1 MLFSST
7 VFLFV
12 FLTIVII
19 GYFNPWWK
27 SRQFRNIWLLAASI
41 LFYAW
46 GEPVFIWIMIG
57 SIPVNWLISKC
68 LTGNKGWLIAAIVW
82 NLGILLVFKYL
93 NFILSN
99 VGYLLDRNFV
109 ITDIQ
114 LPIGISFFTFQILSY
129 IFDVYAGKVKPQKS
143 LYKFALYVSMFPQLV
158 AGPIVRYSQIATEID
173 DRKEN
178 RTDFNDGF
186 IRFVYGLGKKV
197 ILSNYM
203 GILADNAF
211 YLSKEGELSVAMAWL
226 GAIAYTLQ
234 IYYDFSGYSDMAIGL
249 GRMFGFHFAEN
260 FNYPYIA
267 SSITEFWRRWHIS
280 LSGWFRDYVYIPLG
294 GNRKG
299 VARTI
304 CNTFMVWLL
313 TGIWHGANWT
323 FIVWGMGYFV
333 LILIERAFH
342 KTACGKMPGHIWT
355 MTWVILLWVV
365 FRADSLA
372 TAGDYLAAMFGGR
385 GKVWDLNAASAFS
398 GSWLVLVIAIIF
410 AAPVGDFL
418 AKKSKFIRRNRRTL
432 RYALAVPVFI
442 ICIAKCA
449 VSAYNP
455 FIYFNF

>member
-27 SRQFRNIWLLAASI
+27 SRQFRNLWLLAASI

-57 SIPVNWLISKC
+57 SILVNWLISMR

-99 VGYLLDRNFV
+99 VGWLLNRNFV
-109 ITDIQ
+109 ITDIR

-158 AGPIVRYSQIATEID
+158 AGPIVRYSQIAAEID

-178 RTDFNDGF
+178 RTEFNDGF

-211 YLSKEGELSVAMAWL
+211 YISKEGALSVAMAWL

-299 VARTI
+299 LARTI
-304 CNTFMVWLL
+304 CNTFAVWLL

-323 FIVWGMGYFV
+323 FIVWGIGYCA
-333 LILIERAFH
+333 LILLERAFH
-342 KTACGKMPGHIWT
+342 KTICGKMPGHIWT
-355 MTWVILLWVV
+355 MAWVILLWVV

-372 TAGDYLAAMFGGR
+372 AAGDYLAAMFGGSSN
-385 GKVWDLNAASAFS
+385 VWDVNAASAFS

-418 AKKSKFIRRNRRTL
+418 AKKSRFMERNRRTL

-442 ICIAKCA
+442 VCIAKCA

>member
-299 VARTI
+299 LARTI
-304 CNTFMVWLL
+304 CNTFVVWLL

>member
-57 SIPVNWLISKC
+57 SILVNWLISKC

-99 VGYLLDRNFV
+99 VGYLLGRNFV
-109 ITDIQ
+109 TTDIQ

-158 AGPIVRYSQIATEID
+158 AGPIVRYSQIAAEID

-299 VARTI
+299 LARTI
-304 CNTFMVWLL
+304 CNTFVVWLL

-323 FIVWGMGYFV
+323 FIVWGMGHFV

-355 MTWVILLWVV
+355 VAWVILLWVV

-372 TAGDYLAAMFGGR
+372 TAGEYLATMFGGR
-385 GKVWDLNAASAFS
+385 GKAWDLNAASAFS

-418 AKKSKFIRRNRRTL
+418 AKKSKFIGHNRRTL
-432 RYALAVPVFI
+432 RYALAVPIFI
-442 ICIAKCA
+442 VCIAKCA